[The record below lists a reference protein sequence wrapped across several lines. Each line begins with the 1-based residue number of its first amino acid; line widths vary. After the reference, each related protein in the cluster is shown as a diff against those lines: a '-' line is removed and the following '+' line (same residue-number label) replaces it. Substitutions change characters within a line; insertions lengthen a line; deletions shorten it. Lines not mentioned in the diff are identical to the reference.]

1 MTGSNGVSDVLWL
14 KALLGPSTHT
24 RVGLPSM
31 SSLVFDKG
39 GAVCEGLPTVPALIW
54 LLSCVDPPMLS
65 QECALAESPPALTA
79 LIRPLARVYPL
90 MLNQWCDLGEGFS
103 TCLALVGLLP
113 SVDPLVFRQ
122 G

>member
-39 GAVCEGLPTVPALIW
+39 GAVCEGLPTVPALLW
-54 LLSCVDPPMLS
+54 LLSCVDPLVLS
-65 QECALAESPPALTA
+65 EVGALPEGLPTVLAVVGLFPSVRPLVLAE
-79 LIRPLARVYPL
+79 
-90 MLNQWCDLGEGFS
+90 
-103 TCLALVGLLP
+103 
-113 SVDPLVFRQ
+113 
-122 G
+122 